1 MKDFIIRQVDGYGW
15 LPIIIQD
22 GKEVYRGEF
31 QQTPILA
38 MCKALDFSERLEDE
52 RAS

>member
-31 QQTPILA
+31 QSTPILA
-38 MCKALDFSERLEDE
+38 MCKALDFDE
-52 RAS
+52 NRND